1 MSNQP
6 CNSSQSVQHA
16 KTNGHHV
23 GNNHNGGVCS
33 NGYNGVEQIASAE
46 MCFYCFEVLHREL
59 YRNDDVPE
67 ANFTND
73 A

>member
-1 MSNQP
+1 MN
-6 CNSSQSVQHA
+6 NHA
-16 KTNGHHV
+16 KTNGHHA
-23 GNNHNGGVCS
+23 GNHNNGVCP
-33 NGYNGVEQIASAE
+33 NGYNGVEQIASPE

-59 YRNDDVPE
+59 YRIDDAPE

>member
-1 MSNQP
+1 MNH
-6 CNSSQSVQHA
+6 HA
-16 KTNGHHV
+16 KTNGHHAT
-23 GNNHNGGVCS
+23 NHNGVCS

-59 YRNDDVPE
+59 YSLDDIPE
-67 ANFTND
+67 AGFTND